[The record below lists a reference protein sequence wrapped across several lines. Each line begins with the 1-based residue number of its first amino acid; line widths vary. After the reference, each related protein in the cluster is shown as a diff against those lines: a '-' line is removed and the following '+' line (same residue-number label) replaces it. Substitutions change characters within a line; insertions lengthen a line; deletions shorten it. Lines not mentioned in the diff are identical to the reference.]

1 MRRVFPNCELSD
13 TWVSNKKT
21 STQIPQQCAVLLLLS
36 YLQTVEHCVNNN
48 GKCFLTILT
57 CVGRLELRH
66 AATKGQTS
74 GSKTDRVESTFNSW
88 EDANA
93 VPSAFVPAQLCLSS
107 LVPDVQSYMDQVC
120 MEHLWQ
126 EYPNFPPPRQDN
138 GRNKA

>member
-1 MRRVFPNCELSD
+1 MCCSVIAVILADSRTLCEQQRKMFSD
-13 TWVSNKKT
+13 DPYMCWETRIKINAT
-21 STQIPQQCAVLLLLS
+21 
-36 YLQTVEHCVNNN
+36 
-48 GKCFLTILT
+48 
-57 CVGRLELRH
+57 RLDFRH